1 MAARPLAAKHAQ
13 LESFQDQSTTAAD
26 TGIFNG
32 NSFTNVLWHL
42 SPVARQERQW
52 SGVADEQC
60 DAVGGCGSWL
70 SARYLEEL
78 ASISILHVSP
88 LINQL
93 DPPPPARGPAPMMA
107 ANDGIKC
114 AFR

>member
-1 MAARPLAAKHAQ
+1 MAARPLAAKRAQ
-13 LESFQDQSTTAAD
+13 LESFQDQVQN
-26 TGIFNG
+26 GGRHWNFNG
-32 NSFTNVLWHL
+32 NSFTNVLWRL
-42 SPVARQERQW
+42 CPVARQERQW

-107 ANDGIKC
+107 TNDGIKC